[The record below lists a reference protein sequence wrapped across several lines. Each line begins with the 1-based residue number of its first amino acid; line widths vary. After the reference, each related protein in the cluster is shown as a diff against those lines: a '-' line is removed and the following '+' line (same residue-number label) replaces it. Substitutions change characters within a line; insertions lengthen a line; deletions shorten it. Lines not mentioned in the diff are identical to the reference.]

1 MIRAFLLGLLA
12 SLFFAIT
19 FVLNR
24 RMDIAGGHWIWTAS
38 LRFFFMMPLLSA
50 LVIPGKRF
58 RRVFAEIRRKPAGW
72 ILWSSVGFG
81 AFYSFLCMA
90 SAYGPSW
97 LMAAAWQVTI
107 VAGAL
112 MSPLFYADDG
122 SRGGGSKVRHGL
134 PVRQLAVSALILAG
148 VVMVQ
153 VRYAATAYSRDAVLG
168 SAFMLVAAF
177 AYPLGNRKMMELTG
191 GRVDTLGRLFGMTLC
206 SMPFWI
212 ILAVIGLL
220 TGSRPVAGQY
230 AQTFVVALF
239 AGIIATLLFFKATEM
254 VQGNAGQLAVVEST
268 QAGELVFAL
277 LGGVLVYHDT
287 APDLA
292 GYVGLAVVVLGL
304 LLNSMAAR
312 EKTPRAEGERK

>member
-1 MIRAFLLGLLA
+1 MMIRAFMLGLLA

-24 RMDIAGGHWIWTAS
+24 QMDLVGGHWIWSAS
-38 LRFFFMMPLLSA
+38 LRFFFMMPMLSV

-58 RRVFAEIRRKPAGW
+58 VRVFAEIRRNPSGW
-72 ILWSSVGFG
+72 LLWSSVGFG
-81 AFYSFLCMA
+81 VFYSFICMA

-112 MSPLFYADDG
+112 MSPLFFVDAG
-122 SRGGGSKVRHGL
+122 SRDGGVRARHGL
-134 PVRQLAVSALILAG
+134 PGKQLAVSALILAG
-148 VVMVQ
+148 VILVQ
-153 VRYAATAYSRDAVLG
+153 VRYAAIAYSRDAVLG
-168 SAFMLVAAF
+168 FVFMLVAF
-177 AYPLGNRKMMELTG
+177 AYPLGNRKMMELSG
-191 GRVDTLGRLFGMTLC
+191 GRVDTLERLFGMTLC

-212 ILAVIGLL
+212 ILAVIGFL
-220 TGSRPVAGQY
+220 TGSRPAAGQY

-254 VQGNAGQLAVVEST
+254 VRSDAGQLAVVEST

-277 LGGVLVYHDT
+277 MGGVLVYRDT

-292 GYVGLAVVVLGL
+292 GYIGLAVVVLGL
-304 LLNSMAAR
+304 LLNSMTAG
-312 EKTPRAEGERK
+312 EKTPRTEGEKA